1 MIIVRAGSC
10 DLSWSISSEIE
21 IDPAN
26 KAAPRWF
33 IATWTPPSAP
43 LPSTDS
49 HET

>member
-1 MIIVRAGSC
+1 VLFERDTGQ
-10 DLSWSISSEIE
+10 
-21 IDPAN
+21 N

-33 IATWTPPSAP
+33 IATWTAPSAP